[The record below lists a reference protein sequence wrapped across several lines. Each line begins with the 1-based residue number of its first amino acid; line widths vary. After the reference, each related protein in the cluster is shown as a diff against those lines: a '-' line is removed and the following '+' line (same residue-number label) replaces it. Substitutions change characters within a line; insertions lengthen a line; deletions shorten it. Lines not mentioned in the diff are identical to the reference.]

1 MEPTTFLFLVGFAVS
16 IGGWMVHEIML
27 AVAFGRSTK
36 RQENE
41 RVAGGVDA
49 LIPQTQGVRAS
60 VLVCVRNGKRH
71 IIGLLKAIEKQN
83 FEGKWEVVVV
93 DDDSTDGTWQ
103 ELESFHEIHDS
114 SFALRTFELGNTRP
128 GKKEALALAVQ
139 QARGAALVFTDA
151 DCLPASNAWLKRMVE
166 PLECGQDLILGLSLP
181 RTERGPGV
189 LGALQAWDALRI
201 ARSYV
206 GWAELGSPYMGVGR
220 NMAMR
225 AAVHPGFETHQD
237 LASGDDDLAVQR
249 LVSAADCRVHTL
261 TDREAQVDSGLP
273 QTSVRWMNQKR
284 RHWSTAPRYARMDRL
299 RLLFPQLLTML
310 WLVFGLLAL
319 TSGSQGGVLHIVLW
333 ILGIGLGSAWLTAV
347 LIFRSIAKACQAP
360 DHWFHYGWLQP
371 FGTAWTWMMAMTMAI
386 IPSRDQ
392 W

>member
-1 MEPTTFLFLVGFAVS
+1 MEPTIFLFLIGFAVS

-27 AVAFGRSTK
+27 AAAFLRSTK
-36 RQENE
+36 RQESE
-41 RVAGGVDA
+41 QFAEGADA
-49 LIPQTQGVRAS
+49 LIPHFQDIRAS
-60 VLVCVRNGKRH
+60 VLVCVRNGEQH
-71 IIGLLKAIEKQN
+71 ISGLLKAIEKQK

-103 ELESFHEIHDS
+103 ELESFRAIHDS
-114 SFALRTFELGNTRP
+114 SFELRTFQLGNTRP

-166 PLECGQDLILGLSLP
+166 PLECGGDLILGLSLP
-181 RTERGPGV
+181 RTERGPGM

-201 ARSYV
+201 ARSYA

-225 AAVHPGFETHQD
+225 AAVHPGFDTHQD

-249 LVSAADCRVHTL
+249 LVSGTDCHVRTVTVL
-261 TDREAQVDSGLP
+261 EGQVDSVLP
-273 QTSVRWMNQKR
+273 QTSLRWMSQKC
-284 RHWSTAPRYARMDRL
+284 RHWSTAPRYARMDWL

-310 WLVFGLLAL
+310 WVVFGLLAL
-319 TSGSQGGVLHIVLW
+319 TYGSQGGVLHIVLW

-371 FGTAWTWMMAMTMAI
+371 FGTGWTWMVAITMAV
-386 IPSRDQ
+386 IPSKNQ

>member
-1 MEPTTFLFLVGFAVS
+1 MEPAIFLFLVGFAVS
-16 IGGWMVHEIML
+16 IGGWMVHEIIL
-27 AVAFGRSTK
+27 AAAFRRSAK
-36 RQENE
+36 KQRIE
-41 RVAGGVDA
+41 RIAGGVNA
-49 LIPQTQGVRAS
+49 LIPSGTRAS
-60 VLVCVRNGKRH
+60 VLVCVRNGEQH
-71 IIGLLKAIEKQN
+71 IGGLLKAIEKQD
-83 FEGKWEVVVV
+83 FEGNWEVVVV

-103 ELESFHEIHDS
+103 ELESFRAIHDS
-114 SFALRTFELGNTRP
+114 SFELRTFRLGNTRP

-139 QARGAALVFTDA
+139 HAKGTALVFTDA
-151 DCLPASNAWLKRMVE
+151 DCLPASNAWLRRMVE
-166 PLECGQDLILGLSLP
+166 PLECGEDLILGLSLP
-181 RTERGPGV
+181 RTERGPGM

-201 ARSYV
+201 ARSYT

-225 AAVHPGFETHQD
+225 AAVHPGFEAHQD

-249 LVSAADCRVHTL
+249 LVALTDCRVRTL

-273 QTSVRWMNQKR
+273 QTSMGWVNQKR

-299 RLLFPQLLTML
+299 RLLFPQFLTLL
-310 WLVFGLLAL
+310 WLAFGALAL

-333 ILGIGLGSAWLTAV
+333 ILGVGLGSAWLAAV
-347 LIFRSIAKACQAP
+347 LTFRSIAKACQAP
-360 DHWFHYGWLQP
+360 DHWSHYGWLQP
-371 FGTAWTWMMAMTMAI
+371 FGTCWTWMMAITMAV